1 MIFSVGIGIDSV
13 VCERISHGDIKLKFV
28 LVGAFGIAL
37 FLGDLAFF
45 ANGVARSV
53 VDFFAIS
60 FFSGFFTVPLYSL
73 LQKAS
78 DVERRSRA
86 IAANN
91 ILNALFM
98 VVASLFGML
107 IFSLGC
113 SLKELFA
120 VLLLLHIAATIY
132 GYKSARKLQH

>member
-1 MIFSVGIGIDSV
+1 
-13 VCERISHGDIKLKFV
+13 
-28 LVGAFGIAL
+28 
-37 FLGDLAFF
+37 
-45 ANGVARSV
+45 
-53 VDFFAIS
+53 
-60 FFSGFFTVPLYSL
+60 SL

-107 IFSLGC
+107 IFSLGY

-120 VLLLLHIAATIY
+120 VLFLLHIAATIY